1 MDSWICQNSEEMI
14 DRLGKRA
21 TGTTQGDVLQMARYL
36 AHLRTCATCKTEYE
50 DLVLADSD

>member
-21 TGTTQGDVLQMARYL
+21 TGTTQGDALQMARYL
-36 AHLRTCATCKTEYE
+36 EHLRTCATCKTEYE